1 MKDFIV
7 SCLFIAISQLITAQS
22 VAINMDASLSDTS
35 AILDIKSIT
44 KGLLIPRMTTDQ
56 RTAITTPAIGLMV
69 FDITTNSFWF
79 YDGTAWEQLLISVN
93 GWNLTGN
100 TTTNPATNFIG
111 TTDNQ
116 PLRFRI
122 NNINAGVIDSTLN
135 NTGIGFRTLDS
146 ITSGTFN
153 TANGYKALTGNA
165 AGSYNTAMGASALR
179 RNTIGSSNAAFGTGA
194 LQNNSTG
201 NFNAAVGHI
210 SLSAN
215 TTGSSNTAIGN
226 TTLYSNT
233 TGNYNTATGES
244 ALYFNLNGNYNSGNG
259 YQALSKNT
267 TGSNNTA
274 NGAKSLYSNTTG
286 TFNTADGANTL
297 GFNTTGSY
305 NTAIGET
312 ALYSNTT
319 GIRNT
324 ASGYQTLFNNIT
336 GNNNTANGYQTLF
349 SNSTGGR
356 NTGFGY
362 KTLFNNSTGESNT
375 ATGEQALY
383 YNTTGQFNT
392 AMGAFALFANTTG
405 NNNTAIGV
413 DALPFLVGGTKNI
426 AIGRGAGTAFG
437 SPNVNNTISI
447 GNDDI
452 LNGANNQVIMGNFSS
467 TGYYSN
473 NPWATFSDARIK
485 RNIKEEVKGLDF
497 IMRLKPVTYYKSI
510 KEMAKLSGHKET
522 ADFPGKYE
530 VEKIKFSGFLAQQVE
545 QAAVETGYD
554 FSGLHKPN
562 NSKDLYALSYETFV
576 VPLVKAVQE
585 QQNMISA
592 LTLQVQQ
599 NNTTATNKN
608 QQLIIENLQKQIVM
622 LEERLAALETKK

>member
-1 MKDFIV
+1 MKKIILLLPV
-7 SCLFIAISQLITAQS
+7 VLSAICVIAQS
-22 VAINMDASLSDTS
+22 VGINNTTPHSSAVLDVGSNTKGILLPRTS
-35 AILDIKSIT
+35 TISRLAILNPA
-44 KGLLIPRMTTDQ
+44 KGLILYDST
-56 RTAITTPAIGLMV
+56 V
-69 FDITTNSFWF
+69 SSFYF
-79 YDGTAWEQLLISVN
+79 YNGTAWAPISASGN
-93 GWNLTGN
+93 GWSLTGN
-100 TTTNPATNFIG
+100 AGTNPATNFIG

-135 NTGIGFRTLDS
+135 NTAIGFRTLDS

-179 RNTIGSSNAAFGTGA
+179 RNTIGSSNAAFGTGS

-215 TTGSSNTAIGN
+215 TTGSSNTAMGN

-267 TGSNNTA
+267 TGSNNSA
-274 NGAKSLYSNTTG
+274 NGAKSLYSNTIG
-286 TFNTADGANTL
+286 NFNTAVGANALGANT
-297 GFNTTGSY
+297 NGSN

-312 ALYSNTT
+312 ALFSNTT
-319 GIRNT
+319 GLQNT
-324 ASGYQTLFNNIT
+324 ASGYQSLFANNI
-336 GNNNTANGYQTLF
+336 GEGNTANGYKTLF
-349 SNSTGGR
+349 SNSTGVR
-356 NTGFGY
+356 NTGIGFS
-362 KTLFNNSTGESNT
+362 TLYSNSTGQS
-375 ATGEQALY
+375 
-383 YNTTGQFNT
+383 
-392 AMGAFALFANTTG
+392 
-405 NNNTAIGV
+405 NTAIGELTLY
-413 DALPFLVGGTKNI
+413 DNTSGEFNTALGSFALSSNISGNDNTAVGQSALQYLKNGTKNI
-426 AIGRGAGTAFG
+426 AIGSNAGNAFG

-452 LNGANNQVIMGNFSS
+452 LNGASNQVIMGNFSS

-522 ADFPGKYE
+522 ADFPGKHE

-545 QAAVETGYD
+545 QAAIETGYD

-608 QQLIIENLQKQIVM
+608 QQVIIENLQKQIVM